1 MPIAPDRKKGRIA
14 AMIMERM
21 RVPSMGE
28 RFASGNQDSMR
39 RMMTEKEMVEDDD
52 DMSEEAGALAMRAMY
67 SAMQSGDFKDAY
79 RAFCQLMEVKN
90 SNSSDDLY

>member
-28 RFASGNQDSMR
+28 RFASANAESVSRSVAEREEVGESD
-39 RMMTEKEMVEDDD
+39 EMA
-52 DMSEEAGALAMRAMY
+52 EEAGSIALRAMY

-79 RAFCQLMEVKN
+79 RAFCQLKEIG
-90 SNSSDDLY
+90 SDY